1 MMPQALPCAE
11 AAAAKAVPQKLHAR
25 HGERCANFENCGNTL
40 ITGRIHGKGM
50 YCDAYA
56 CGPRGVAGGI
66 TKQRKAEKAARKA
79 EKAARPEKRLSDEN
93 APPQSQPLPRQ
104 QRAAVLAEQPRCYLG
119 TCFASALDR
128 DDLPPDTVMYRVE
141 AAFQLGQLSQ
151 TRVQER
157 WVTAAE
163 VVASY
168 GRFASKHGLHGEDA
182 SLAAEAHWAGPG
194 VLSAQREAVE
204 DSEEEDEDA
213 AADECRARSGG

>member
-1 MMPQALPCAE
+1 
-11 AAAAKAVPQKLHAR
+11 
-25 HGERCANFENCGNTL
+25 
-40 ITGRIHGKGM
+40 M